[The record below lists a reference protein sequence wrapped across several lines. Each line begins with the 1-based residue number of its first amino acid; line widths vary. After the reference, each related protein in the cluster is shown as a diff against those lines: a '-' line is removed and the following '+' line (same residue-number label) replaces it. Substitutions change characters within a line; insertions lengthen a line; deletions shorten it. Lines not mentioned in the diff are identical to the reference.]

1 MRLALLLCALFAGLL
16 RAAPAPRLDPDDPA
30 WRDLAATFAHQPDAT
45 ADFSERRSFPFRK
58 TPLELSGVSRVSPTR
73 GLSLHY
79 LAPDE
84 RTVVID
90 DAGMIVRQADGTA
103 AAPDPRASAANAA
116 LVHVLRFDLAAL
128 AVDFALFGERAGPAW
143 TLTLV
148 PLAADLRRAVG
159 EIVVSGE
166 PAQVRRI
173 VIRRSSTQAVEIL
186 VGPARPT
193 PFGAAELARF
203 FR

>member
-1 MRLALLLCALFAGLL
+1 MRFSLLLCALLAGLL
-16 RAAPAPRLDPDDPA
+16 RAAPAPRLAPDDPA

-45 ADFSERRSFPFRK
+45 ADFSERRTFPFRK
-58 TPLELSGVSRVSPTR
+58 APLELSGISRISATR

-79 LAPDE
+79 TAPDE
-84 RTVVID
+84 RIVVID
-90 DAGMIVRQADGTA
+90 EAGMIVRQPDGTVA
-103 AAPDPRASAANAA
+103 AADPRATAANAA

-128 AVDFALFGERAGPAW
+128 ALNFDLFGQREGPAW

-148 PLAADLRRAVG
+148 PLAADLRRAVS

-173 VIRRSSTQAVEIL
+173 VIRRSPTQAVEIL

-193 PFGAAELARF
+193 PFGADELARF